1 MALAMLCFSVM
12 AALVKAA
19 CGELTSSQVAFV
31 RSLISVG
38 ILLWIH
44 YRTPKRGPLWGH
56 HRKPLIARGL
66 MGAIALNLYFFG
78 LSRLPVTDAMLL
90 NLTTPLFVL
99 PLGLWLL
106 GERLRLLQALLLPV
120 ALVGVVL
127 VLRPEGDFA
136 SLPALAALGS
146 AVFSAVAYILVRRL
160 AGREAP
166 HTVVFYFSVFSALG
180 SLPLAALEPRLPQP
194 ITWLALLGI
203 GALATGG
210 QMFMTLALQH
220 DSAGKVS
227 IFGNL
232 GVVFAVAWDG
242 WFFGIAP
249 DWQTVLGAV
258 LIVGALACIQ
268 YQGHPGH
275 AHHG

>member
-1 MALAMLCFSVM
+1 MALAMLSFSLM

-19 CGELTSSQVAFV
+19 CHELSSAQVAFF
-31 RSLISVG
+31 RSLISAA
-38 ILLWIH
+38 ILLVFH
-44 YRTPKRGPLWGH
+44 YRNPRRGPLWGR
-56 HRKPLIARGL
+56 HRAPLVARGVV
-66 MGAIALNLYFFG
+66 GAAALNLYFFG

-99 PLGLWLL
+99 PLGIWLL

-120 ALVGVVL
+120 ALLGVVL
-127 VLRPEGDFA
+127 VLRPAGDFA
-136 SLPALAALGS
+136 SLPALAALAS
-146 AVFSAVAYILVRRL
+146 ALFSAIAYILVRRM

-166 HTVVFYFSVFSALG
+166 HTVVFYFTVFSALG
-180 SLPLAALEPRLPQP
+180 SLPLAALDARLPQEM
-194 ITWLALLGI
+194 TWLALLGI
-203 GALATGG
+203 GVLATAG

-232 GVVFAVAWDG
+232 GVVFAVVWDG
-242 WFFGIAP
+242 WFFGVAP
-249 DWQTVLGAV
+249 DLQTILGAILV
-258 LIVGALACIQ
+258 VGALACIQ
-268 YQGHPGH
+268 WQGHPGQ

>member
-1 MALAMLCFSVM
+1 M

-19 CGELTSSQVAFV
+19 CHELSSAQVAFF
-31 RSLISVG
+31 RSVISAV
-38 ILLWIH
+38 ILLVIH
-44 YRTPKRGPLWGH
+44 YRDPRRGPLWGRH
-56 HRKPLIARGL
+56 HGPLVARGL
-66 MGAIALNLYFFG
+66 VGAAALNLYFFG

-90 NLTTPLFVL
+90 NLTAPLFVL
-99 PLGLWLL
+99 PLGIWFL

-120 ALVGVVL
+120 AFFGVVL
-127 VLRPEGDFA
+127 VLRPAGDFA
-136 SLPALAALGS
+136 SLPALAALAS
-146 AVFSAVAYILVRRL
+146 ALFSAIAYVLVRRM
-160 AGREAP
+160 AGQEAP
-166 HTVVFYFSVFSALG
+166 HTVVFYFTVFSALG
-180 SLPLAALEPRLPQP
+180 SLPLAVQGARPPDAL
-194 ITWLALLGI
+194 TGLALLGI
-203 GALATGG
+203 GVLATGG

-232 GVVFAVAWDG
+232 GVVFAVVWDG

-249 DWQTVLGAV
+249 DIQTILGAI

-268 YQGHPGH
+268 CQGHPGH